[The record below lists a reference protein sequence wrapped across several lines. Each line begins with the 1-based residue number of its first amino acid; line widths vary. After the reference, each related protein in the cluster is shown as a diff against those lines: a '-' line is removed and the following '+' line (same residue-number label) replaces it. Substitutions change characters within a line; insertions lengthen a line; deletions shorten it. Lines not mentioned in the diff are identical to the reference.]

1 MFQKKRNKATNPD
14 GLLKFNRKIAHIK
27 IYKMKKVILAIAIAF
42 TASIASAQ
50 YKVVTLVES
59 ILPGGLGRSRMI
71 EATTELDYNAY
82 TTTRVD
88 GKDSKQGDVDRGDI
102 KIDGMRE
109 TKMLNFFSMVGINFQ
124 NIASNDALIMSK
136 LNEMD
141 AQGYELAFV
150 ASGVESDAGSEQD
163 GNGIFITRLFFRKK

>member
-1 MFQKKRNKATNPD
+1 
-14 GLLKFNRKIAHIK
+14 
-27 IYKMKKVILAIAIAF
+27 MKKIIFTLMIACA
-42 TASIASAQ
+42 ASVASAQ
-50 YKVVTLVES
+50 YKVVTVVES

-82 TTTRVD
+82 TTTRTD
-88 GKDSKQGDVDRGDI
+88 GKDSKQGDIDRSDI
-102 KIDGMRE
+102 KIGGMRE

-150 ASGVESDAGSEQD
+150 ASGVESDAGKDD
-163 GNGIFITRLFFRKK
+163 GQGLFITRLYFRKK

>member
-1 MFQKKRNKATNPD
+1 
-14 GLLKFNRKIAHIK
+14 
-27 IYKMKKVILAIAIAF
+27 MKKIILALMIAC

-50 YKVVTLVES
+50 YKVITVVES

-71 EATTELDYNAY
+71 EATTELDYNTY

-88 GKDSKQGDVDRGDI
+88 GKDSKQGDVDRSDI
-102 KIDGMRE
+102 KINGMRE

-150 ASGVESDAGSEQD
+150 ASGVESDAGKED
-163 GNGIFITRLFFRKK
+163 GQGLFITRLYFRKK

>member
-1 MFQKKRNKATNPD
+1 
-14 GLLKFNRKIAHIK
+14 
-27 IYKMKKVILAIAIAF
+27 MKKIIF
-42 TASIASAQ
+42 TIMIVCAASVASAQ
-50 YKVVTLVES
+50 YKVVTIVES

-82 TTTRVD
+82 TTTRTD
-88 GKDSKQGDVDRGDI
+88 GKDSKQGDIDRSDI
-102 KIDGMRE
+102 KIGGMRE

-150 ASGVESDAGSEQD
+150 ASGVESDAGKDD
-163 GNGIFITRLFFRKK
+163 GQGLFITRLYFRKK

>member
-1 MFQKKRNKATNPD
+1 
-14 GLLKFNRKIAHIK
+14 
-27 IYKMKKVILAIAIAF
+27 MKKIILALMIAC

-50 YKVVTLVES
+50 YKVVTIVES
-59 ILPGGLGRSRMI
+59 ILPGGLGRSRML
-71 EATTELDYNAY
+71 EATTELDYDAY

-88 GKDSKQGDVDRGDI
+88 GKDSKQGDIDRGDI
-102 KIDGMRE
+102 KIGGMRE

-150 ASGVESDAGSEQD
+150 ASGVESDAGKED
-163 GNGIFITRLFFRKK
+163 GQGLFITRLYFRKK